1 MSTAEGGGNV
11 LNDNVLIYFDATN
24 TKSYISGST
33 IWNDLSPKQ
42 YNGSLING
50 PIFTYNN
57 FGYLSFDGVD
67 DYVEIPYTG
76 ILTNKNNFT
85 ISMWVYPTSLTGI
98 RPLFV
103 NYYVGNLEVLF
114 RFNNNDLQFF
124 TFTTSLIGGTTQSY
138 STLNQWVNVVAT
150 YDGTTMKT
158 FVNGTESPT
167 SFSQTGGLSVSTL
180 PYLIGRYSSPT
191 EYRFEGRVSNTI
203 VYNRSLTSSEILQNF
218 NATKS
223 CFGF

>member
-1 MSTAEGGGNV
+1 
-11 LNDNVLIYFDATN
+11 
-24 TKSYISGST
+24 
-33 IWNDLSPKQ
+33 
-42 YNGSLING
+42 
-50 PIFTYNN
+50 
-57 FGYLSFDGVD
+57 
-67 DYVEIPYTG
+67 
-76 ILTNKNNFT
+76 
-85 ISMWVYPTSLTGI
+85 
-98 RPLFV
+98 
-103 NYYVGNLEVLF
+103 VGNLEVLF

-218 NATKS
+218 NYTRIR
-223 CFGF
+223 FGV